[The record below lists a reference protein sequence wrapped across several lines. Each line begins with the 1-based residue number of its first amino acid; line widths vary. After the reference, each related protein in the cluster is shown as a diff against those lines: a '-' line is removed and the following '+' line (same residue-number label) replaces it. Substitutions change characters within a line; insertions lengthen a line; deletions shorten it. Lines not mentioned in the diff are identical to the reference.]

1 MTTFKAYPELVVD
14 QTVSPEDGF
23 VRVMTVSGE
32 DFMVSV
38 AGSKETIE
46 RFVEC
51 WNACRKIAFPYAHI
65 KASDEY
71 AARVEQL
78 RKDAWSRV
86 QELEA
91 QVRADS

>member
-1 MTTFKAYPELVVD
+1 MSAFKPYTELTVLKPVTDDGNFKLISSSGHVYAEIASEEDAY
-14 QTVSPEDGF
+14 
-23 VRVMTVSGE
+23 
-32 DFMVSV
+32 
-38 AGSKETIE
+38 
-46 RFVEC
+46 RFCDC
-51 WNACRKIAFPYAHI
+51 WNACRKIAFPDAHI

-91 QVRADS
+91 QVRAAS